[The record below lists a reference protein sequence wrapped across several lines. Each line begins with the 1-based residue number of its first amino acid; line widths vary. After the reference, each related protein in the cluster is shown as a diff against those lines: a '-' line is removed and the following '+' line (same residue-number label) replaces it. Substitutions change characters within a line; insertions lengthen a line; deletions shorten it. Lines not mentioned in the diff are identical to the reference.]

1 MQRKGFF
8 RLLKNEINIL
18 RNFLYHRIYIS
29 SKQEKNIVDE
39 FHKLYY
45 ESHIFGKTW
54 GDTFW
59 LGIPTQKCPLDLWI
73 YQEII
78 FEVKPDIIIECG
90 TAKGGSALF
99 LASMCDLVKRGRV
112 ITIDIEDIEGRP
124 KHERITY
131 LLGSSTSPQTVEQV
145 KNMIESG
152 VNIMVILDSDHSK
165 HHVLNE
171 MRIYGE
177 FVTKGSYL
185 IVEDT
190 NINHPVPSEL
200 ELGPMEAVEEF
211 LRENE
216 CFVVDR
222 SKEKFFMT
230 FNPSGYLIKV
240 K

>member
-8 RLLKNEINIL
+8 RILKNEISIL

-29 SKQEKNIVDE
+29 SKQEKNIIDE

-54 GDTFW
+54 GNTFW
-59 LGIPTQKCPLDLWI
+59 LGVPTQKCPLDLWI
-73 YQEII
+73 YQEIV
-78 FEVKPDIIIECG
+78 FEIKPDIIIECG
-90 TAKGGSALF
+90 TAEGGSALF

-112 ITIDIEDIEGRP
+112 ITIDIEDAEGRP

-131 LLGSSTSPQTVEQV
+131 LLGSSTSPQIVEQV
-145 KNMIESG
+145 KSMIGDGDS
-152 VNIMVILDSDHSK
+152 IMVILDSDHSK

-171 MRIYGE
+171 MKIYGE

-190 NINHPVPSEL
+190 NINHPVPSDL
-200 ELGPMEAVEEF
+200 EFGPMEAVEEF

-216 CFVVDR
+216 CFVID
-222 SKEKFFMT
+222 STKEKFIMT
-230 FNPSGYLIKV
+230 FNPNGYLRKV